1 MPFRQLA
8 HNWLL
13 TKNKKMKNFK
23 LPLIALVVLILSSAN
38 LFAQNKEAITY
49 KPKSQEIYNTVVHL
63 DSVFFNAYN
72 TCDLKTQADMLSDSM
87 EFYHDETG
95 LSTSK
100 KDFLKAIKE
109 NICGKVSRVLVPG
122 SIEAYEIKG
131 FGAVEIGYHRF
142 INHQESEKPSG
153 AGRFV
158 AFWKHKDGKW
168 QLYRVASMHAGN

>member
-1 MPFRQLA
+1 
-8 HNWLL
+8 
-13 TKNKKMKNFK
+13 MKNFK
-23 LPLIALVVLILSSAN
+23 LTLIALSVMVFATAAA
-38 LFAQNKEAITY
+38 FAQNKETVTY

-63 DSVFFNAYN
+63 DSVFFTAYN

-95 LSTSK
+95 LMTSK
-100 KDFLKAIKE
+100 KDFLNAMKN

-168 QLYRVASMHAGN
+168 QLYRVASMLAG

>member
-1 MPFRQLA
+1 
-8 HNWLL
+8 
-13 TKNKKMKNFK
+13 MKNFK
-23 LPLIALVVLILSSAN
+23 LILIALSVMVFATATA
-38 LFAQNKEAITY
+38 FAQNKETVTY

-95 LSTSK
+95 LMTSK
-100 KDFLKAIKE
+100 KDFLNAMKN

-142 INHQESEKPSG
+142 INHQESETPSG
-153 AGRFV
+153 SGRFV
-158 AFWKHKDGKW
+158 VIWQHKNGKW

>member
-1 MPFRQLA
+1 
-8 HNWLL
+8 
-13 TKNKKMKNFK
+13 MKNFK
-23 LPLIALVVLILSSAN
+23 LSPGALVILILSSAT
-38 LFAQNKEAITY
+38 LFAQSKETITY
-49 KPKSQEIYNTVVHL
+49 KPKSLEIYNTVAHL

-72 TCDLKTQADMLSDSM
+72 TCDLKTQADMVSDSM

-122 SIEAYEIKG
+122 SVEVYEIKG

-142 INHQESEKPSG
+142 INHQESETPSG
-153 AGRFV
+153 PGRFV
-158 AFWKHKDGKW
+158 IIWQHKNGKW

>member
-1 MPFRQLA
+1 
-8 HNWLL
+8 
-13 TKNKKMKNFK
+13 MKNFK
-23 LPLIALVVLILSSAN
+23 SSLIVLVTMTLAAAAT
-38 LFAQNKEAITY
+38 FAQNKETVTY
-49 KPKSQEIYNTVVHL
+49 KPKSQEIYNTVLHL

-95 LSTSK
+95 LMTSK
-100 KDFLKAIKE
+100 KDFLTAMKN

-142 INHQESEKPSG
+142 INHHESETPSG

-158 AFWKHKDGKW
+158 AIWKHTGDKW

>member
-1 MPFRQLA
+1 MKDFKVP
-8 HNWLL
+8 LL
-13 TKNKKMKNFK
+13 TLAITIFTA
-23 LPLIALVVLILSSAN
+23 IAA
-38 LFAQNKEAITY
+38 FAQNKEAIVY
-49 KPKSQEIYNTVVHL
+49 KPKSQAIYNTVVHL

-95 LSTSK
+95 LATSK
-100 KDFLKAIKE
+100 KDFIKAIKE

-122 SIEAYEIKG
+122 SIEAYEIPG

-158 AFWKHKDGKW
+158 AFWQHKNGKW

>member
-1 MPFRQLA
+1 
-8 HNWLL
+8 
-13 TKNKKMKNFK
+13 MKNFK
-23 LPLIALVVLILSSAN
+23 LPFLAFGIIIFTVVTA
-38 LFAQNKEAITY
+38 FAQSKETIVY

-72 TCDLKTQADMLSDSM
+72 ACDLKTQADMLSDSM
-87 EFYHDETG
+87 EFYHDGSG

-122 SIEAYEIKG
+122 SIEAYEIPG
-131 FGAVEIGYHRF
+131 FGVVEVGYHRF